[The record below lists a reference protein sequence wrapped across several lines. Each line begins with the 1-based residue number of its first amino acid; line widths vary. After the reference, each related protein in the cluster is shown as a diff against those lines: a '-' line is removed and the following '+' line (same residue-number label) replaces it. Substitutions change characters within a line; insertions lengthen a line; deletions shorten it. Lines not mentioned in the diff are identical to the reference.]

1 MFIETV
7 VLSVIISALLL
18 IVISFFLEFLYDR
31 MNQSYQSRYT
41 DYPDIR
47 NVRSL
52 EKPVEKAPVQLLVE
66 DEAYVDDSD
75 VFGLEDLPDFENL

>member
-1 MFIETV
+1 
-7 VLSVIISALLL
+7 
-18 IVISFFLEFLYDR
+18 